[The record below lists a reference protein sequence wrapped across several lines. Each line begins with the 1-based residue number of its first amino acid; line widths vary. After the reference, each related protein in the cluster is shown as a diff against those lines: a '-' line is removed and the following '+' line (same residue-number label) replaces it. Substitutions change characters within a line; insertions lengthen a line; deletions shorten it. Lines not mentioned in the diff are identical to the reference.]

1 MDFRLVTF
9 AALCVFFTAASSAP
23 VRDVRSS
30 AQQDACTE
38 VKISSLDLN
47 HYAKLASVKARNG
60 STDLAAVSSSL
71 VWMEAKDM
79 CDPESLKHKPMPCV
93 SKIFTV
99 LTSYSSAVEMIS
111 AFDSCSEFTSIVKP
125 ALRKLH
131 RDMSKCVRSLGGKHE
146 KEPHVSKVEPEAVDQ
161 WKEAF
166 LCHYVLDRVFS
177 FSILA
182 ARVFAVGH
190 PAHHD
195 EGSSQKCW

>member
-1 MDFRLVTF
+1 
-9 AALCVFFTAASSAP
+9 
-23 VRDVRSS
+23 
-30 AQQDACTE
+30 
-38 VKISSLDLN
+38 
-47 HYAKLASVKARNG
+47 
-60 STDLAAVSSSL
+60 
-71 VWMEAKDM
+71 
-79 CDPESLKHKPMPCV
+79 
-93 SKIFTV
+93 
-99 LTSYSSAVEMIS
+99 MIS

-146 KEPHVSKVEPEAVDQ
+146 KVMKDEIKTVDQ